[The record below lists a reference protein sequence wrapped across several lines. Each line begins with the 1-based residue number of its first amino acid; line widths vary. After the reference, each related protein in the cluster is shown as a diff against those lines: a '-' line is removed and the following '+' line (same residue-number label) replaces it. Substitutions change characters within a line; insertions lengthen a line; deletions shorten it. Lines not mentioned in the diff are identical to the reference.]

1 MAKVNSTQFAE
12 KWARRMSQSTQD
24 IQNGVNRVTEA
35 PTAKA
40 AAKKQK
46 MLQNLT
52 AAVNSGKWEAGLNRV
67 TLQDWKKS
75 IIEKG
80 LPRVQAGV
88 TAAQPKVAEFATKL
102 LSYQDNLQSQ
112 IESMPDL
119 TLQDSIAR
127 MTAWVTGMS
136 KFER

>member
-35 PTAKA
+35 PTVKA

-67 TLQDWKKS
+67 TLQDWKKA

-88 TAAQPKVAEFATKL
+88 TAAQPKVADFANKL
-102 LSYQDNLQSQ
+102 LAYQEGLQSQ

-127 MTAWVTGMS
+127 MTAWINGMA
-136 KFER
+136 KFQR

>member
-67 TLQDWKKS
+67 SLQDWKKS

-88 TAAQPKVAEFATKL
+88 TAAQPKVADFANKL
-102 LSYQDNLQSQ
+102 LAYQEGLQSQ

-119 TLQDSIAR
+119 TLQDSISR
-127 MTAWVTGMS
+127 MTAWITGMS
-136 KFER
+136 KFQR

>member
-40 AAKKQK
+40 AAKKTK

-52 AAVNSGKWEAGLNRV
+52 AAVNSGKWEAGLARV
-67 TLQDWKKS
+67 SLQDWKKS

-88 TAAQPKVAEFATKL
+88 TAAQPKVADFANKL
-102 LSYQDNLQSQ
+102 LAYQEGLQSQ

-119 TLQDSIAR
+119 TLQDSISR
-127 MTAWVTGMS
+127 MTAWITGMS
-136 KFER
+136 KFQR